1 MRVGRR
7 ISALLLGGL
16 CASLLGAT
24 SARAGAMIDVTL
36 DVRFGSGEVGAFA
49 AVRVSELHS
58 GGLAFS
64 IRLLDDLGPH
74 ADLHEFYLN
83 LPSSFSHLEIETL
96 GDVDTPFEV
105 EMGVPTRGGAG
116 SRFDVAVSFGD
127 GRGRP
132 GNGTLQEAS
141 FVLRADQALSIA
153 ALLAEV
159 SETSQGI
166 RAHLAAHTQGSQ
178 GGGPTVG
185 GFVVPEPGSAALLG
199 AGLLLLGAASRRR

>member
-7 ISALLLGGL
+7 IGAVLLGVFW
-16 CASLLGAT
+16 ATLLGAT
-24 SARAGAMIDVTL
+24 SASAGAVIDVTL
-36 DVRFGSGEVGAFA
+36 DVRFGSRVVGEFA
-49 AVRVSELHS
+49 AVRVREA
-58 GGLAFS
+58 GDGALAFS

-83 LPSSFSHLEIETL
+83 LPSAFSGLEVETL
-96 GDVDTPFEV
+96 GDVETPFEV
-105 EMGVPTRGGAG
+105 ETGVPTRGGAG
-116 SRFDVAVSFGD
+116 SRFGVAVSFGN

-178 GGGPTVG
+178 GGGSTVG

-199 AGLLLLGAASRRR
+199 AGFLLLGAASRRR